1 MNMSRRTAL
10 VGAAFGLAAL
20 PGLSAAAAATAGGD
34 VQGAKKRATLI
45 LSPHQ

>member
-20 PGLSAAAAATAGGD
+20 PGLSAAAATAGGD